1 MANEMFTFT
10 EEEMIDIY
18 DYIESAAIVTTFDV
32 LHYISEIAEAEEAP
46 GKIEALEKDFRE
58 KLDRVQS
65 SVSKKASETV
75 PRISLASALR
85 SYNESNESKE
95 SED

>member
-1 MANEMFTFT
+1 
-10 EEEMIDIY
+10 MIDIY
-18 DYIESAAIVTTFDV
+18 DYIESEAIVTTFDMIN
-32 LHYISEIAEAEEAP
+32 YISEIAEAEEAP

-65 SVSKKASETV
+65 SVSKKVSETV
-75 PRISLASALR
+75 TKIWKASVFR
-85 SYNESNESKE
+85 SGNEPNESEE